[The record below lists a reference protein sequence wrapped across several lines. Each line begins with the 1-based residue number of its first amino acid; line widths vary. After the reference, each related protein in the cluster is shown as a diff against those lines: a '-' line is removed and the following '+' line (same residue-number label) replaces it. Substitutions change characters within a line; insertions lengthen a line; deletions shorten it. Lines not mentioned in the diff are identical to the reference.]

1 MTEKKETTYL
11 FSMFSPE
18 FRHELRDVIRD
29 TNLEVINELREN
41 ADPKINLVNQIT
53 LKKILSCGQPVIDDM
68 ITQGLPAYK
77 IGRQVMFKLDEVEEI
92 ISQKYRVY

>member
-1 MTEKKETTYL
+1 MTDKKEAAYL

-29 TNLEVINELREN
+29 TNLEVINELREH

-53 LKKILSCGQPVIDDM
+53 LKKILSCGQPVIDEM
-68 ITQGLPAYK
+68 IIQGLPAYK
-77 IGRQVMFKLDEVEEI
+77 VGRQVMFKLDEVEEI